1 MLAGIAV
8 FAGINIA
15 AFALCGIDKSRA
27 RRHAYRIPEA
37 VLLGLG
43 FFGGALGMAL
53 GMLLFHHKTRRLKF
67 TLLVPLF
74 FLLQIF
80 LLLWL
85 HLHFFL

>member
-37 VLLGLG
+37 VLLGLS

-53 GMLLFHHKTRRLKF
+53 GMLLFHHKTRHSKF
-67 TLLVPLF
+67 FVGVPVILG
-74 FLLQIF
+74 LQIA
-80 LLLWL
+80 LAVVLWL
-85 HLHFFL
+85 RFG